1 MSTTELEDL
10 DDGDLV
16 RAPERAGQA
25 PRSVVIDPVAHARRV
40 IAEHDAAR
48 VAECQAKIQALL
60 DEYGLEIRVT
70 PAQAVIAPRA
80 Q

>member
-1 MSTTELEDL
+1 MSIAELEDL
-10 DDGDLV
+10 DDGDLEHG
-16 RAPERAGQA
+16 AESDERAST
-25 PRSVVIDPVAHARRV
+25 PIVIDPVSHARQV

-48 VAECQAKIQALL
+48 VAECQARIQALL

-70 PAQAVIAPRA
+70 PAQALILPRV